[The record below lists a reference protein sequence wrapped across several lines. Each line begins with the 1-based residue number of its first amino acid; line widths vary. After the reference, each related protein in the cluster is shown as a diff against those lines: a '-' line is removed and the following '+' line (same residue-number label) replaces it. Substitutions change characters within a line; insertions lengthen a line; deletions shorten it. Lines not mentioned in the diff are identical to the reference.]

1 MRSRVANRLSTS
13 TQTRPP
19 FASIT
24 MMTAMIITVA
34 TIVPTDTDKTSSVI
48 RVSRSHSHGGEL
60 Y

>member
-48 RVSRSHSHGGEL
+48 RVSR
-60 Y
+60 